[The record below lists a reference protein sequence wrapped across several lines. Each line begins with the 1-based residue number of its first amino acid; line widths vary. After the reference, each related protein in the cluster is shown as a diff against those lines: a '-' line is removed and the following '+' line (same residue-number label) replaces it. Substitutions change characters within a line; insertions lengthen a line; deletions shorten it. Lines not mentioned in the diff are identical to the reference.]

1 MMRRYPVGTPVPGGF
16 YLDPLT
22 GDTAIVPRGGG
33 MLRGGGGSY
42 IRLPIPAPL
51 ALFLVPLVGLLYVIV
66 MPFVGLALL
75 FGMLCRKAW
84 GGPGARPKR
93 VRRGRTRDD
102 GGQGGISLGLPPPA
116 AICPAPGDLLPRR
129 ARMGGPAGQRPGQG
143 GAGRL
148 PSPSAGADRRCG
160 AAAHR
165 DGGGPGGSPGP
176 GAPGRADPRAPL
188 AGQR

>member
-84 GGPGARPKR
+84 AATGAREALGAVLGGVHGRPGWAFLLGGRRGVRGRARDSRSPGA
-93 VRRGRTRDD
+93 
-102 GGQGGISLGLPPPA
+102 
-116 AICPAPGDLLPRR
+116 
-129 ARMGGPAGQRPGQG
+129 G
-143 GAGRL
+143 GAPEKGKARE
-148 PSPSAGADRRCG
+148 DKR
-160 AAAHR
+160 
-165 DGGGPGGSPGP
+165 
-176 GAPGRADPRAPL
+176 
-188 AGQR
+188 